1 MPPGWG
7 IKVSHASIPIAW
19 DVLWPNIQFPGCYFS
34 LNMASCHFCCF
45 FNTKIVI
52 FGHTR
57 TWNAT
62 WIIYSHCL
70 RSVLAH
76 YPVSRLN
83 ISSNM
88 APMAPCHFGWFF
100 TPQKHPFLD
109 PPGPG
114 MKPGW
119 GIKVSK
125 TPFPI
130 AWDVLWPII
139 MFPGWFFLSIW
150 HPFILADFFY
160 PQNTLFWTVLDLE
173 WHLDLA

>member
-1 MPPGWG
+1 MTKPIKRPGSFEGKSSKMCWTWNATWMGHKSVPRIYSHCLGCVMAQYPVSRLLFFSQHG
-7 IKVSHASIPIAW
+7 ILSF
-19 DVLWPNIQFPGCYFS
+19 L
-34 LNMASCHFCCF
+34 LF

-70 RSVLAH
+70 GCVLAH

-88 APMAPCHFGWFF
+88 APCHFGCFWAH
-100 TPQKHPFLD
+100 KYPFLD
-109 PPGPG
+109 RPGPG
-114 MKPGW
+114 MTPGW

-139 MFPGWFFLSIW
+139 MFPG
-150 HPFILADFFY
+150 
-160 PQNTLFWTVLDLE
+160 
-173 WHLDLA
+173 